1 MLAGTMIADAVVVG
15 RKYFV
20 DFDGINPDEISSAV
34 RHDRLDALLHGRPRQ
49 RHRWL
54 EDFIEGSKHLT
65 DWAADTFIAVGAS
78 VSTLARCTT
87 NPEGS
92 PPWASASSTQNSG
105 AGSSPRVGLWWPKWS
120 PSASDQRSPQLRR
133 AGRRDQA
140 GALSLAA
147 NYLPV
152 PLFRPANTG
161 RTWAVPT
168 VRVIVEARHGQDE
181 HVLLTVER
189 AGIVCSQIFPWLS
202 RPLEERNRSLGWST
216 TSRMTIACPSPTI
229 R

>member
-1 MLAGTMIADAVVVG
+1 MTTRQHVEAHARWHHVIADAVVVG

-49 RHRWL
+49 RHRRL

-92 PPWASASSTQNSG
+92 PPWASAIVDTEFG
-105 AGSSPRVGLWWPKWS
+105 YRIFTAGGVVVAEMESISFRSREPVAVGRGDEIRRERLVWP
-120 PSASDQRSPQLRR
+120 
-133 AGRRDQA
+133 
-140 GALSLAA
+140 A

-189 AGIVCSQIFPWLS
+189 AGIVCSQIF
-202 RPLEERNRSLGWST
+202 RGCRVH
-216 TSRMTIACPSPTI
+216 
-229 R
+229 